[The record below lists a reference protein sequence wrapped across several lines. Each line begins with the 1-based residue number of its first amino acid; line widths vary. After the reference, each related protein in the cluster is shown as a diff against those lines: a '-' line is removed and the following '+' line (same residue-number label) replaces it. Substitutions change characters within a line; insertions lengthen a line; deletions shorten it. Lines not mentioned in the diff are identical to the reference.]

1 MARPRRQSDRP
12 TQRSRGS
19 TRSRGGLRFSARV
32 SVGIAAAIAVAV
44 VLAAQV
50 SRWGSPTSESS
61 ELPGI
66 DLSALSP
73 PQQQALVSRAA
84 SERCPCTC
92 GFTLYDCRH
101 KDLTCP
107 RSGPILDGWVRE
119 YRDQQ
124 RTAAAQ

>member
-1 MARPRRQSDRP
+1 MTRPRRHSAPP

-19 TRSRGGLRFSARV
+19 TRSRGGLRFWARI
-32 SVGIAAAIAVAV
+32 SLGMAAAIAVAV
-44 VLAAQV
+44 VLAVQV
-50 SRWGSPTSESS
+50 SRWGVPTSESA

-66 DLSALSP
+66 DLSGLSP
-73 PQQQALVSRAA
+73 AQQQTLLSRAA

-107 RSGPILDGWVRE
+107 QSGPILDGWVRK
-119 YRDQQ
+119 YRDQPP
-124 RTAAAQ
+124 TAAAQ